1 MILGGIMKFSLTGF
15 VFSFMILP
23 IAIVANPSQKNLS
36 EASIPN
42 PTQKS
47 VLAKPKTDF

>member
-1 MILGGIMKFSLTGF
+1 MKFSLTGF

-23 IAIVANPSQKNLS
+23 IAIVANPPQKNLS

-47 VLAKPKTDF
+47 DFRLGQSLGDR